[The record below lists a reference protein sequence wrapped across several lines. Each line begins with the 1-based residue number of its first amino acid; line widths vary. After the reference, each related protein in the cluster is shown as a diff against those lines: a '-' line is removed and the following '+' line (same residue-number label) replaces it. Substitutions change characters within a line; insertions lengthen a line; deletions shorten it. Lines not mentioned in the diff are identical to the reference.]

1 MRELPDY
8 TEPQALL
15 AGTLCLLSCPGS
27 AAAPLYMRR
36 IVANL
41 EKLATHPAFSAE
53 LRTVCRRLASQWEER
68 LAQLGAPADGPSP
81 LH

>member
-8 TEPQALL
+8 LEPQALL
-15 AGTLCLLSCPGS
+15 AGTLCLMSCPDS
-27 AAAPLYMRR
+27 TDAPIYVRR

-41 EKLATHPAFSAE
+41 EKLASHPSLTPE
-53 LRTVCRRLASQWEER
+53 MRTVCRRLAGQWEER
-68 LAQLGAPADGPSP
+68 LQGASGRGPSP

>member
-8 TEPQALL
+8 LEPQALL
-15 AGTLCLLSCPGS
+15 AGTLCLMSCPGS
-27 AAAPLYMRR
+27 TEAPLYVRR

-41 EKLATHPAFSAE
+41 EKLASHPALTPE
-53 LRTVCRRLASQWEER
+53 MRTVCRRLAGQWEER
-68 LAQLGAPADGPSP
+68 LHGAGASGRGPSP

>member
-1 MRELPDY
+1 MRESPDFL
-8 TEPQALL
+8 EPQALV

-27 AAAPLYMRR
+27 TEAPLYIRR

-41 EKLATHPAFSAE
+41 ERLAAHPALASE
-53 LRTVCRRLASQWEER
+53 LRTVCRRLAAQWEAR
-68 LAQLGAPADGPSP
+68 LQGTESREDGPAP